1 MSDTIDALSAGI
13 RGAGN
18 APETLIR
25 AAWDLYEQE
34 PTGPY
39 ADSLRSAVWQLE
51 EATDCGRTNL
61 SRLGREVVQ
70 ALTLATGDEV
80 DELLTPMPGVAA
92 WLGL

>member
-1 MSDTIDALSAGI
+1 MTDTTTLS
-13 RGAGN
+13 

-51 EATDCGRTNL
+51 EATDYGRTDAL
-61 SRLGREVVQ
+61 PRLGREVVQ

-80 DELLTPMPGVAA
+80 DELLAPMPGVAA

>member
-1 MSDTIDALSAGI
+1 MTVTTLS
-13 RGAGN
+13 

-25 AAWDLYEQE
+25 HAWDLYEQE

-39 ADSLRSAVWQLE
+39 AEPLRTAVWELE
-51 EATDCGRTNL
+51 EAVDHGSDDL
-61 SRLGREVVQ
+61 PRLGREVVQ

>member
-1 MSDTIDALSAGI
+1 MTDTTTLS
-13 RGAGN
+13 

-34 PTGPY
+34 PDAPY
-39 ADSLRSAVWQLE
+39 ADALRAAVWELE
-51 EATDCGRTNL
+51 EATDYGRTDAL
-61 SRLGREVVQ
+61 PRLGREVVQ

-80 DELLTPMPGVAA
+80 DELLAPMPGVAA